1 MIIFI
6 PVYIKVIPK
15 IGKFGFSSRELPLL
29 ELELLHNL
37 LYGDIYNLPATAQLE
52 LELRLRCAYDLSY
65 RRNTER
71 QKEHLESPYHSWLHV
86 DVCT

>member
-15 IGKFGFSSRELPLL
+15 IGKFGFSSRKLPLL
-29 ELELLHNL
+29 ELVLLHN

-52 LELRLRCAYDLSY
+52 LELKKCSQMCL
-65 RRNTER
+65 
-71 QKEHLESPYHSWLHV
+71 
-86 DVCT
+86 